1 MPQPWFELGLAVALT
16 AGALLELTSH
26 GLLKTPG
33 IGLAAAVTTAAIAIR
48 FRWPLVAVIV
58 AFGGWIAE
66 TALGMHSGD
75 PIIPVVAALL
85 VIYAVGSRTQGWRFW
100 AGGALAAVGMAT
112 QFLLREPPG
121 ADLALAVA
129 MPAVGL
135 LIGRG
140 LGVLRFESDVFQER
154 ADALEREQDERI
166 GVAIAAERSRI
177 ARELHDVIGHSIS
190 VMGLQAGAVRRRLH
204 QDQQRERDT
213 LLAVEQTGREA
224 VGEMHRLL
232 GLLRAEPDEISS
244 PNPSLRQIDRLIG
257 EMREA
262 GLSVELSVEGS
273 LDRVSPG
280 PDLAGYRIVQEAL
293 TNVLKHAPASHTAV
307 VVRRSS
313 QEIELE
319 VADDGAGVVAPVAR
333 NGHVGHGLLGMRER
347 TSLYGGALTAG
358 PRAEGGFRVH
368 ARIPLEER

>member
-1 MPQPWFELGLAVALT
+1 LAASLA
-16 AGALLELTSH
+16 AGGLLELASH

-33 IGLAAAVTTAAIAIR
+33 IGLASALTSATVAFR
-48 FRWPLVAVIV
+48 FRWPMAALIV
-58 AFGGWIAE
+58 ALGGWIAQ

-75 PIIPVVAALL
+75 PIVPVVTLLL
-85 VIYAVGSRTQGWRFW
+85 VIYAVGSRYEGWRFW
-100 AGGALAAVGMAT
+100 TGGALAAVGLAA
-112 QFLLREPPG
+112 QFLLRERPG
-121 ADLALAVA
+121 ADLGMAVV

-140 LGVLRFESDVFQER
+140 LGVLRFESEVFHER
-154 ADALEREQDERI
+154 ADALEREHDERV
-166 GVAIAAERSRI
+166 GRAIAAERSRI

-204 QDQQRERDT
+204 DEQQRERET
-213 LLAVEQTGREA
+213 LLAVERTGREA

-232 GLLRAEPDEISS
+232 GLLRAGPDEISS
-244 PNPSLRQIDRLIG
+244 PNPSLRHVDRLIG

-273 LDRVSPG
+273 LEGVSPG

-293 TNVLKHAPASHTAV
+293 TNVLKHAPSSHAAV
-307 VVRRSS
+307 VVRHSS

-319 VADDGAGVVAPVAR
+319 VLDDGAGALAAAR
-333 NGHVGHGLLGMRER
+333 NGHVGHGLVGMRER
-347 TSLYGGALTAG
+347 TSLYGGALSAG
-358 PRAEGGFRVH
+358 PLADGGFRVH